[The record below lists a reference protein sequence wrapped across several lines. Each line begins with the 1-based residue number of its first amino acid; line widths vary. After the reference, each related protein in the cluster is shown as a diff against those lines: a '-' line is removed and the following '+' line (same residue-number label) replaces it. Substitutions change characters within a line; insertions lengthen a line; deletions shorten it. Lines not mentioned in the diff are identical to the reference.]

1 MQKDLV
7 LVEEERN
14 VLGEKLGE
22 CSTSPMTGFFRDG
35 CCRTGPDDYG
45 KHVVCAEVT
54 EEFLIFSKSSG
65 NDLSTPVPEFE
76 FPGLKPGD
84 RWCLCVLR
92 WKEALEA
99 GVAPPVLLSSTH
111 ESALEFVSI
120 DDLKKHALDLL

>member
-1 MQKDLV
+1 M
-7 LVEEERN
+7 
-14 VLGEKLGE
+14 LGEKLEE
-22 CSTSPMTGFFRDG
+22 CSISPMTGFFRDG
-35 CCRTGPDDYG
+35 CCRTGPNDYG

-54 EEFLIFSKSSG
+54 EEFLVFSKTSG

-92 WKEALEA
+92 WKDALEA

-111 ESALEFVSI
+111 ESALEFVTI
-120 DDLKKHALDLL
+120 DDLKKHAIDLL